1 MGWAGNYSANQ
12 TVRLPFPS
20 TNANGTPYAL
30 ANGTVTCYRLGNTTE
45 FSDNITLTASFDS
58 RPGFNLV
65 NIETSLN
72 ANFTTGDDYGAVLT
86 VGDADG
92 TSVANMTLDWFSIEN
107 RHLGTTA
114 QAAAVFGANT
124 SAASASTHAANANT
138 TVINVNNTVQNGS
151 FTAADRTM
159 LTTINTTATNANST
173 IGTANTTATNINQT
187 VTAMN
192 STVNTINTNNP
203 SGGSSGGGGGV
214 PVVTINVPFTHA
226 RVQPPSSATTL
237 TALCAASPTNVT
249 IGSNATQLW
258 LQAET
263 AGTRI
268 EVDGSTANATTS
280 MLLPAGQSI
289 ILKKV
294 NQSADWFTGISV
306 IRDSANANL
315 TVSVS

>member
-20 TNANGTPYAL
+20 TNANGTPYTL

-86 VGDADG
+86 VGDVNGVD
-92 TSVANMTLDWFSIEN
+92 VANMTLDWFSIEN

-114 QAAAVFGANT
+114 QAAALFGANT
-124 SAASASTHAANANT
+124 TITSANTTIVAANA
-138 TVINVNNTVQNGS
+138 
-151 FTAADRTM
+151 
-159 LTTINTTATNANST
+159 
-173 IGTANTTATNINQT
+173 T

-237 TALCAASPTNVT
+237 TALCAAAPTNVT
-249 IGSNATQLW
+249 ISSNATQLW